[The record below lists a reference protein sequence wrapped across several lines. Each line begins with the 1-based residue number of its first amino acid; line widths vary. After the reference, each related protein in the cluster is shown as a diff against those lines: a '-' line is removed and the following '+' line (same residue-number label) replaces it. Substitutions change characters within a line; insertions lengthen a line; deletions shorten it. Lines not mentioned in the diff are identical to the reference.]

1 MTKYAN
7 PFFTINEAEAVLK
20 SLGANPLSTKS
31 ANPSTTPSYPF
42 PWGNSYG
49 VQPNA
54 TPWQEDILNVTIC
67 RVYEGESHHFRVDV
81 HMDSPGF
88 DELLRLIEQEAVEV
102 PFSEDYRKL
111 QVEPSP
117 LLCIFKLIPIP
128 KEVNECD
135 CGTQS

>member
-31 ANPSTTPSYPF
+31 ANPAATPSYPF

-54 TPWQEDILNVTIC
+54 TSWQEDIISVTVN
-67 RVYEGESHHFRVDV
+67 REYTGGDHHFRMDI

-111 QVEPSP
+111 VVEPSP
-117 LLCIFKLIPIP
+117 LLYIFKLIPIP
-128 KEVNECD
+128 VESKDEEVE
-135 CGTQS
+135 